1 MHLKKWVRKMSGP
14 ITCICE
20 DTPFQLYQYGQPS
33 PAPLRQRLLTQQRS
47 EVRRCWH
54 CRTGRTCP
62 LRSCCGRS
70 QACLGTSP
78 SEGSSARS
86 SQQQGRWFFL
96 NKRHFCQIQSGSTRW
111 ERTMVGTAH
120 GVGLSAFLSS
130 HVHLGVVAHL
140 QHIVRCQI
148 LVGLVVRWLFA
159 FPWKKDRLLL
169 WLW

>member
-1 MHLKKWVRKMSGP
+1 MHLTKWVRKMSGP

-33 PAPLRQRLLTQQRS
+33 PAPHRQRLLTQQRS
-47 EVRRCWH
+47 EVRKCWH

-86 SQQQGRWFFL
+86 SQQQDRWFFL
-96 NKRHFCQIQSGSTRW
+96 NKGHFVKFDQEVQGGNVPWW
-111 ERTMVGTAH
+111 ERLMELV
-120 GVGLSAFLSS
+120 LRPSSAVTSIWVSS
-130 HVHLGVVAHL
+130 P
-140 QHIVRCQI
+140 IFSTSS
-148 LVGLVVRWLFA
+148 VVRYW
-159 FPWKKDRLLL
+159 
-169 WLW
+169 